1 MNATGGDM
9 SVIWMNGGYPS
20 WVGYQTQVHALM
32 TGSGNIP
39 PIADAEPAVRSGH
52 APLEVRFDAA
62 VSRDPDGSIAD
73 YSWDFGDGSTASD
86 TGTEATHTYTAGGRY
101 FPTLTVT
108 DDDGA
113 STKLVEEV
121 LVDLPSAPTVH
132 SGGASGTTVHGAIV
146 PENQSTDWYIEYGPA
161 SEYGAVTSSQSLS
174 GDSSLHQVSTQL
186 PGVEAGRV
194 YHYRVV
200 ASNASGSTSGDDRVM
215 VAGSTPGSDAYRDA
229 ILGTSGVA
237 SYWRLGELSGSTA
250 GDEASA
256 TTGTFQGRY
265 VLGQPGVLGPLRTP
279 PRAST
284 ASAAR

>member
-1 MNATGGDM
+1 M
-9 SVIWMNGGYPS
+9 
-20 WVGYQTQVHALM
+20 
-32 TGSGNIP
+32 
-39 PIADAEPAVRSGH
+39 
-52 APLEVRFDAA
+52 
-62 VSRDPDGSIAD
+62 
-73 YSWDFGDGSTASD
+73 
-86 TGTEATHTYTAGGRY
+86 
-101 FPTLTVT
+101 T

-121 LVDLPSAPTVH
+121 LPDLPSAPTVH
-132 SGGASGTTVHGAIV
+132 SGGASGTTVHGAIF
-146 PENQSTDWYIEYGPA
+146 PENQSTDWFVEYGPT

-174 GDSSLHQVSTQL
+174 GDSSLHQVSTHL
-186 PGVEAGRV
+186 PGAEAGRV

-200 ASNASGSTSGDDRVM
+200 ASNASGSTSVDDRVM

-250 GDEASA
+250 SDEASA
-256 TTGTFQGRY
+256 TTGTSRAATSSASPACSARY
-265 VLGQPGVLGPLRTP
+265 GTP